1 MKKKVIVAVLNVII
15 LASIGGLGIYQKIT
29 SEKSNQYLEKQIDGL
44 EQELADTKKQIEIK
58 DATIA
63 EMNEKSA
70 ELEIQFKEIEEK
82 YNIMKEEKEAA
93 ILAEEA
99 RKAEEKAKK
108 QALSE
113 EYLSVGDIITYGLY
127 EQDGNGEN
135 GLEPIEW
142 KVLDIEDGK
151 ALIISEK
158 VLDCRVYNI
167 EAKKITWE
175 ESDMREWLNDIFYNA
190 SFTEEEKER
199 ILKTTVVDRENVA
212 KNVDPGN
219 NTEDKIFLLDYTEVL
234 NYFSFDTD
242 RITVQTDYAIMHG
255 ASSYSDNLWVLRTPG
270 HTGMFVMTIE
280 DDGDLSGD
288 GQGFFDDGELI
299 YNKVPVRPALWIE
312 LY

>member
-99 RKAEEKAKK
+99 RIAEEKAKK